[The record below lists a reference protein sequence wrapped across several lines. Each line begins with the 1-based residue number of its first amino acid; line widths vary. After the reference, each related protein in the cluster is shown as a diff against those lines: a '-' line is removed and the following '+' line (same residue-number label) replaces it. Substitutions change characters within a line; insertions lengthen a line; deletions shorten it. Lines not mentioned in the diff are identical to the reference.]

1 MKTFVTLAA
10 LYILLICGC
19 GKESQPVK
27 EKTKVVV
34 AIDATLVPMTFM
46 NDNNELDGFE
56 IDLMRE
62 AGKAAGLDVE
72 FVNVEWTG
80 LFGGLITKKYDMVIS
95 SVTILEER
103 KQRMAFSIPY
113 LKSGLA
119 LVVRKDS
126 EGVET
131 LADAEKK
138 NLLVGAHVGTTSYFF
153 LDQHPGIRKRGY
165 QQYGHAI
172 ADLIKGDI
180 DAVVGESSGTL
191 YYKNRQSE
199 DFQKLKMVGEILTE
213 EYYGIVL
220 RQEDKELMQK
230 VNNAL
235 ARLIGDGT
243 LQKLHTKW
251 DLGKAASVP
260 TVQPGFRS
268 EESR

>member
-1 MKTFVTLAA
+1 MKTFISL
-10 LYILLICGC
+10 LCILFLCACGDTA
-19 GKESQPVK
+19 KREM
-27 EKTKVVV
+27 ERTKIVV

-46 NDNNELDGFE
+46 NDKNELDGFE

-62 AGKAAGLDVE
+62 TARAGKFDIE

-95 SVTILEER
+95 SVTILDER

-119 LVVRKDS
+119 LVVRKDM
-126 EGVET
+126 EGVNSLT
-131 LADAEKK
+131 DAENKG
-138 NLLVGAHVGTTSYFF
+138 LLVGAQVGTTSYFF
-153 LDQHPGIRKRGY
+153 LDKHPGIRKKGY

-191 YYKNRQSE
+191 YYKNQQNE
-199 DFQKLKMVGEILTE
+199 YFQKLKMAGEILTE

-220 RQEDKELMQK
+220 RQEDKALMQK
-230 VNNAL
+230 VNQAL
-235 ARLIGDGT
+235 TQLLSDGT
-243 LQKLHTKW
+243 VQKLHAKW
-251 DLGKAASVP
+251 DLGKAATVP
-260 TVQPGFRS
+260 TNK
-268 EESR
+268 

>member
-1 MKTFVTLAA
+1 MKTF
-10 LYILLICGC
+10 ISLLSVLLLCACGDASKP
-19 GKESQPVK
+19 GMTRKK
-27 EKTKVVV
+27 AVV

-46 NDNNELDGFE
+46 NDKNELDGFE

-62 AGKAAGLDVE
+62 TGKAGEFDIE
-72 FVNVEWTG
+72 FVNVEWAG

-119 LVVRKDS
+119 LVVRKDT
-126 EGVET
+126 EGVSS
-131 LADAEKK
+131 LADAETQ

-153 LDQHPGIRKRGY
+153 LDKHPGIRKRGY

-180 DAVVGESSGTL
+180 DAVIGESSGTL
-191 YYKNRQSE
+191 YYKNHQSE
-199 DFQKLKMVGEILTE
+199 YFRKIKMVGEILTE

-220 RQEDKELMQK
+220 RQEDKDLMQK
-230 VNNAL
+230 VNQAL
-235 ARLIGDGT
+235 DRLLRDGSI
-243 LQKLHTKW
+243 QKLHAKW
-251 DLGKAASVP
+251 NLGKAATVP
-260 TVQPGFRS
+260 TNK
-268 EESR
+268 